1 MSQVKQLYDLQ
12 QIDLDV
18 ERATEALQQ
27 IQAKLSDN
35 AELLQ
40 AKADLE
46 RENGELHELE
56 KRQHTAEWEIDDLRA
71 KVEPLKKKLYGGS
84 VKNPK
89 ELMSLQEE
97 VEYLN
102 KRINEKEDSALEL
115 MSEVESMHKSTD
127 RTKQQVEELEKRWHE
142 RETTLLTEKS
152 ESETQLADA
161 KGRREALAA
170 TIDRADLDLY
180 EYLRAGRRRPTV
192 AKVEQGRCQGCR
204 ITLPVNK
211 LQQVRARRGLVQCD
225 SCERILFLD

>member
-1 MSQVKQLYDLQ
+1 VSQVKQLYDLQ

-18 ERATEALQQ
+18 EMVTEALQQ

-40 AKADLE
+40 AKAELE

-71 KVEPLKKKLYGGS
+71 KIEPLKKKLYGGS

-89 ELMSLQEE
+89 ELMTLQEE

-115 MSEVESMHKSTD
+115 MSEVESTHKRTD
-127 RTKQQVEELEKRWHE
+127 KMKQQVEELEKRWHE
-142 RETTLLTEKS
+142 RETALLAERS
-152 ESETQLADA
+152 ELETQLADA
-161 KGRREALAA
+161 KRRREASVAA
-170 TIDRADLDLY
+170 IDRAELDLY
-180 EYLRAGRRRPTV
+180 EYLRVGRRKPTV

-211 LQQVRARRGLVQCD
+211 LQQVRARRSLVQCD
-225 SCERILFLD
+225 SCERILFLE